1 MGSVFGTGRAGV
13 GPRRIVGAP
22 TRGTP
27 ADRIGAAERCRADVR
42 PGRNAE
48 KEAGMAENGN
58 RGPNDFRARTGKRR
72 REPPIIDASATEVPV
87 DARSDVPFDD
97 QAEPR
102 VESQV
107 DAGAKDDPI
116 PDTTDAAPLP
126 AAEPQAHAAVAT
138 DAAVSDA
145 ASDAAREASEP
156 VLFGT
161 PRREPPAG
169 AEANRPGDA
178 TPADLPATDL
188 TRASTG
194 TERADGLGAAAAMG
208 ATASSAGADGP
219 AAAAAAAR
227 TGGGAT
233 PWLLSLCILALL
245 GALAW
250 TLYTEPQRNGRD
262 EIADLRGKVAALEA
276 RPDPAQVQSG
286 VAALDK
292 RLSAAD
298 ADRAALAKTVAGLTS
313 RVDDIA
319 QQARQPAPSEPAPSG
334 AEAVATVGALGALAA
349 KLDGLDGRVA
359 ELATAQGQTAK
370 SVADLPKPVAPD
382 FGPVD
387 AKVAAIDGRLSAL
400 DGRVTTLDG
409 KVNGSDAR
417 LNAFDAKVNAVDG
430 KINGFEARMNGFENR
445 TNGIEAKLNDD
456 GNGLGKLQATVA
468 NLPRVDLAP
477 LQAAAGA
484 LDGRVAK
491 VEGQLAAPKD
501 GERVTE
507 ARAVGSADEARATPI
522 ALVGQA
528 VARAVTDGRPYASDL
543 AALKALGA
551 EPAALEKLSPLADQ
565 GAPTAAALRDRWD
578 AVQGDVLATVRPSEP
593 GSAFERFAAN
603 ARNLVQVRRVG
614 AVQGDDPAALVSR
627 IDAALASGDVQGA
640 LATWS
645 KLPQAGQDKSRDWA
659 DAARSRVEAADAAQ
673 GIVSRA
679 IATLART
686 KS

>member
-1 MGSVFGTGRAGV
+1 
-13 GPRRIVGAP
+13 
-22 TRGTP
+22 
-27 ADRIGAAERCRADVR
+27 
-42 PGRNAE
+42 
-48 KEAGMAENGN
+48 MAENGN

-87 DARSDVPFDD
+87 DARADDPFDA
-97 QAEPR
+97 QAGFQP
-102 VESQV
+102 
-107 DAGAKDDPI
+107 DADAKDATI

-126 AAEPQAHAAVAT
+126 AAEPQAHAAAVP
-138 DAAVSDA
+138 DAAVSDEA
-145 ASDAAREASEP
+145 VAQAAREASEP
-156 VLFGT
+156 VLFASA
-161 PRREPPAG
+161 RRDPPAG
-169 AEANRPGDA
+169 AEPIRPSDA
-178 TPADLPATDL
+178 ADLPAEDRP
-188 TRASTG
+188 RAEPTAIEPG
-194 TERADGLGAAAAMG
+194 NGLGAAPATG
-208 ATASSAGADGP
+208 ATASSGGGGAP
-219 AAAAAAAR
+219 AATVAAAR
-227 TGGGAT
+227 TGGGAM
-233 PWLLSLCILALL
+233 PWILSLCILALL

-250 TLYTEPQRNGRD
+250 TLYTEPQRNGRN

-276 RPDPAQVQSG
+276 RPDPTQAQAQAQSTL
-286 VAALDK
+286 AALDK

-298 ADRAALAKTVAGLTS
+298 ADRQALAKTVGDLTS
-313 RVDDIA
+313 RLDAVA
-319 QQARQPAPSEPAPSG
+319 QQAQQPAPGGPAPSG
-334 AEAVATVGALGALAA
+334 AEAAATVGALGALAA

-359 ELATAQGQTAK
+359 DLATAQGQTAK
-370 SVADLPKPVAPD
+370 SVADLPKPVTPD

-387 AKVAAIDGRLSAL
+387 ARVAAL
-400 DGRVTTLDG
+400 DGRVTALDG

-456 GNGLGKLQATVA
+456 STGLGKLQATVA

-491 VEGQLAAPKD
+491 VEGQLAASKD

-551 EPAALEKLSPLADQ
+551 EPDAIAKLSPLAEQ
-565 GAPTAAALRDRWD
+565 GAPTAAALRDRWN
-578 AVQGDVLATVRPSEP
+578 AVQGDVLSTVRPSEP
-593 GSAFERFAAN
+593 GSALERFAAN

-614 AVQGDDPAALVSR
+614 AVQGDDPAALVSQ

-645 KLPQAGQDKSRDWA
+645 RLPQAGQDRSRDWA
-659 DAARSRVEAADAAQ
+659 AAARSRVEAGDAAQ

>member
-1 MGSVFGTGRAGV
+1 
-13 GPRRIVGAP
+13 
-22 TRGTP
+22 
-27 ADRIGAAERCRADVR
+27 
-42 PGRNAE
+42 
-48 KEAGMAENGN
+48 MAENGN

-72 REPPIIDASATEVPV
+72 REPPIIDASATEIPV
-87 DARSDVPFDD
+87 DART
-97 QAEPR
+97 
-102 VESQV
+102 
-107 DAGAKDDPI
+107 DAPLEADAKDDPI
-116 PDTTDAAPLP
+116 PDVTDAAPLP
-126 AAEPQAHAAVAT
+126 AAEPQAHAAGAS
-138 DAAVSDA
+138 DAAVSDEA
-145 ASDAAREASEP
+145 AAEAARLASEP
-156 VLFGT
+156 VLFGSA
-161 PRREPPAG
+161 RREPPADAEPIRPADATELPVPEG
-169 AEANRPGDA
+169 AQATAVPTAAEPAIDLGAGTAARDTA
-178 TPADLPATDL
+178 TPAGSGMPG
-188 TRASTG
+188 S
-194 TERADGLGAAAAMG
+194 
-208 ATASSAGADGP
+208 P
-219 AAAAAAAR
+219 AAAAR
-227 TGGGAT
+227 TGGAT
-233 PWLLSLCILALL
+233 PWVLSLCILALL
-245 GALAW
+245 GGLAW
-250 TLYTEPQRNGRD
+250 TLYTEPQRSGRD

-286 VAALDK
+286 LTALDK

-313 RVDDIA
+313 RLDAVA
-319 QQARQPAPSEPAPSG
+319 QQAQQPAPSEPAPSG
-334 AEAVATVGALGALAA
+334 AAAAATVGALGALAA

-359 ELATAQGQTAK
+359 DLATAQGQTAR
-370 SVADLPKPVAPD
+370 SVADLPKPVPPD
-382 FGPVD
+382 FGPVE
-387 AKVAAIDGRLSAL
+387 AKMAAL
-400 DGRVTTLDG
+400 DGRVTALDG
-409 KVNGSDAR
+409 KVNGSDSR

-491 VEGQLAAPKD
+491 VEGLLAAPKD

-507 ARAVGSADEARATPI
+507 ARAVGSADETRATPI

-528 VARAVTDGRPYASDL
+528 VARAVTEGRPYASDL

-551 EPAALEKLSPLADQ
+551 EPAAVEKLSPSAEQ
-565 GAPTAAALRDRWD
+565 GAPTAAALRERWD
-578 AVQGDVLATVRPSEP
+578 AVQGEVLSAIRPSEP

-614 AVQGDDPAALVSR
+614 AVQGDDPAALVSQ

-645 KLPQAGQDKSRDWA
+645 RLPQAGQDKSRDWA
-659 DAARSRVEAADAAQ
+659 AAARSRADAAEAAQ

>member
-1 MGSVFGTGRAGV
+1 
-13 GPRRIVGAP
+13 
-22 TRGTP
+22 
-27 ADRIGAAERCRADVR
+27 
-42 PGRNAE
+42 
-48 KEAGMAENGN
+48 MAENGN

-87 DARSDVPFDD
+87 DARAGAPFDA
-97 QAEPR
+97 QT
-102 VESQV
+102 ESQP
-107 DAGAKDDPI
+107 DADAKDTTI

-126 AAEPQAHAAVAT
+126 AAEPEAHAAVAP
-138 DAAVSDA
+138 DAAVSDEA
-145 ASDAAREASEP
+145 AAQAAREASEP
-156 VLFGT
+156 VLFGSA
-161 PRREPPAG
+161 RREPPVD
-169 AEANRPGDA
+169 AEAARPSDA
-178 TPADLPATDL
+178 DDLPADDRP
-188 TRASTG
+188 RAEPVSTA
-194 TERADGLGAAAAMG
+194 TERGADLGAAPTSG
-208 ATASSAGADGP
+208 ATASSAATGVP
-219 AAAAAAAR
+219 AAAVAAAR
-227 TGGGAT
+227 TGGGAM

-250 TLYTEPQRNGRD
+250 TLYTEPQRSGRD
-262 EIADLRGKVAALEA
+262 EIADLRGKVAAQEA

-286 VAALDK
+286 VTALDK

-313 RVDDIA
+313 RLDAVA
-319 QQARQPAPSEPAPSG
+319 QQAQQPAPSEPAPSG
-334 AEAVATVGALGALAA
+334 AEAAATVGALGALAA

-359 ELATAQGQTAK
+359 DLATAQGQTAK
-370 SVADLPKPVAPD
+370 SVAALPKPVEPD

-387 AKVAAIDGRLSAL
+387 ARMAAL
-400 DGRVTTLDG
+400 DGRVTALDG

-456 GNGLGKLQATVA
+456 SNGLGKLQATVA

-491 VEGQLAAPKD
+491 VEAQLAASKD

-543 AALKALGA
+543 SALKALGA
-551 EPAALEKLSPLADQ
+551 EPAAIETLSPLAEQ
-565 GAPTAAALRDRWD
+565 GAPTAAALRDRWN
-578 AVQGDVLATVRPSEP
+578 AVQGDVLSAVRPTEP
-593 GSAFERFAAN
+593 GSALERFAAN

-614 AVQGDDPAALVSR
+614 AVQGDDPAALVSQ

-645 KLPQAGQDKSRDWA
+645 RLPQAGQDRSRDWA
-659 DAARSRVEAADAAQ
+659 AAARSRVEAADAAQ